1 MIADLQGARAL
12 SWQGFDAS
20 DYAAALVARMKTG
33 PGSVY
38 LTEDPDRHGDREFHY
53 EVRGAGREIAV
64 AVHSFRFR
72 TEFSLRPVAQ
82 VIFEGSLDEAAARFE
97 SGPVHSERADMLARV
112 WPALEAAE
120 MALSDFETAPA
131 GRASDS
137 ERESP
142 QTRRRKGYVAAAKA
156 QIYGLLD
163 ARREELRASGGSEA
177 PEIKTRAD
185 LARLPVF
192 CDLPKDTSGNPCVW
206 MNFYECGCGAC
217 WDDTWSCKA
226 DDDCGRC
233 GETNSPTESAWLGPS
248 AGRAS
253 DSERESP
260 QTKMSAYELWE
271 SLPEKAR

>member
-1 MIADLQGARAL
+1 MSTRSTITVSDSIESGRAFDPKTGSHFSERAGARHHIYRHHDGYPQSEHGVIADLQGARAL

-142 QTRRRKGYVAAAKA
+142 QT
-156 QIYGLLD
+156 
-163 ARREELRASGGSEA
+163 
-177 PEIKTRAD
+177 
-185 LARLPVF
+185 
-192 CDLPKDTSGNPCVW
+192 
-206 MNFYECGCGAC
+206 
-217 WDDTWSCKA
+217 
-226 DDDCGRC
+226 
-233 GETNSPTESAWLGPS
+233 
-248 AGRAS
+248 
-253 DSERESP
+253 
-260 QTKMSAYELWE
+260 KMSAYELWE